1 MPTEPAKMFP
11 VGNGAGEDTSVKGG
25 KRTRTGVAHR
35 SRKRFVGLKV
45 SCETDSMWYVES
57 QMKYLSTV

>member
-35 SRKRFVGLKV
+35 SIYILNYSVGSSRNDVTANLFYTDRF
-45 SCETDSMWYVES
+45 
-57 QMKYLSTV
+57 